1 MKGKGSC
8 QAKFTLPGLVH
19 MCADDQS
26 HQLIIQNAKE
36 QRGGKGGQE
45 KERETGRQR
54 KQDRSTEME
63 TMIRKEE
70 KRKEE
75 VLLIYTLK
83 SSWIL
88 DGSTQLN
95 IDCKEAIYS
104 IFCIFL
110 LTSPVC
116 VCES

>member
-1 MKGKGSC
+1 MQKNREGEREVKR
-8 QAKFTLPGLVH
+8 K
-19 MCADDQS
+19 
-26 HQLIIQNAKE
+26 K
-36 QRGGKGGQE
+36 
-45 KERETGRQR
+45 RETGRQR

-70 KRKEE
+70 KRKEQ

-116 VCES
+116 VWAKEEALWTECLN